1 MHRIALACLVLIA
14 AQAHAINV
22 NGACPVTVGTLTPN
36 VSIPRA
42 TCISPCLV
50 FFDATGTTDTAI
62 TGSTTVFQ
70 DVTYTWNFG
79 DTLASG
85 TSTWAYGARP
95 GVNVKNKATGG
106 IAAHLY
112 VTQGRDTKYTA
123 TVTAT
128 NGTNTAVCGIGVT
141 VYNPSG
147 ANGFPGAATTCVSA
161 SGTPVAGVG
170 GCPVSA
176 TVLNTSSFNTALGAT
191 YFGNSKRVLFKCGD
205 TFTGDNAALNAT
217 TWSVG
222 AYGGCEGTQTNRP
235 IFSDTTAG
243 NQALSIGNSA
253 GDGRISD
260 IDFEGGGTGNSA
272 VSANTFPHITYQ
284 ITLYNLLS
292 NGNVSSFG
300 FSQGAQWGVIGSA
313 MTGMGAAIGV
323 FFNFNANNPP
333 YSGNVVNNLN
343 YSAALGNSF
352 NGVGAPNNGQGNEV
366 LRLSACRMCVIEN
379 NTIQNANNV
388 GALLKLHNGNTN
400 NSCAGQVV
408 TGGACF
414 PCTVGAQFATT
425 TCWTGAYTELV
436 EISDNLFTGT
446 SGANV
451 VETAPENA
459 NDDERLRNIVV
470 ERNIFATTTGA
481 QGGRLIVVSAVNETL
496 RDNIFYMQ
504 FGSTFYPI
512 YAAQL
517 AQRAM
522 EPAPTG
528 LEIYNN
534 TCYNPVTQGGQSC
547 IGISGSSGF
556 GTPAANSFAKNN
568 LYFSSASSTT
578 VTDIGTGNA
587 VSNNTVTPTVN
598 PSFTNGSGTFSLL
611 SDFKPTA
618 NYTGGVSVP
627 VQADALGIPW
637 SPWDLGAVH
646 H

>member
-1 MHRIALACLVLIA
+1 MKRLLACLLFAVP
-14 AQAHAINV
+14 AHAINV
-22 NGACPVTVGTLTPN
+22 NGVCPVTAGPLTLSVTT
-36 VSIPRA
+36 PRA
-42 TCISPCLV
+42 ACISPCLV
-50 FFDATGTTDTAI
+50 FFDATATTDASVANTP
-62 TGSTTVFQ
+62 FQ
-70 DVTYTWNFG
+70 DVTFTWNFG

-85 TSTWAYGARP
+85 TSTWAYGSRP
-95 GVNVKNKATGG
+95 GVNVRNKATGG

-112 VTQGRDTKYTA
+112 ATQGRDTKFTA
-123 TVTAT
+123 TVAAT
-128 NGTNTAVCGIGVT
+128 DGTNTAICGIGAT
-141 VYNPSG
+141 AYDPNG
-147 ANGFPGAATTCVSA
+147 TNGFPGTATTCVA
-161 SGTPVAGVG
+161 QTVTPVAGAG
-170 GCPVSA
+170 GCPA
-176 TVLNTSSFNTALGAT
+176 GAGVLTSTSFATALASK
-191 YFGNSKRVLFKCGD
+191 FGSNKRVLFRCGD

-243 NQALSIGNSA
+243 NQALSIGTTA

-272 VSANTFPHITYQ
+272 VSANTFPRITYQ

-292 NGNVSSFG
+292 NGNASTFG
-300 FSQGAQWGVIGSA
+300 FSQGAQWGVVGSV
-313 MTGMGAAIGV
+313 MTGMGLGIGV

-333 YSGNVVNNLN
+333 YSGNVVNNLD
-343 YSAALGNSF
+343 YTAALGNSF
-352 NGVGAPNNGQGNEV
+352 NGVGAPNDGQGREV
-366 LRLSACRMCVIEN
+366 FRVSACRMCVIEN

-388 GALLKLHNGNTN
+388 GAVFKFHNGNTN
-400 NSCAGQVV
+400 NSCAGKVV
-408 TGGACF
+408 TGGTCY

-425 TCWTGAYTELV
+425 TCWTGAYTELT

-470 ERNIFATTTGA
+470 ERNIFATNTGA

-512 YAAQL
+512 FGAQL

-522 EPAPTG
+522 EPAPTA

-534 TCYNPVTQGGQSC
+534 TCYNPATQAGQSC
-547 IGISGSSGF
+547 IALSGASGF
-556 GTPAANSFAKNN
+556 GTPAANSFVKNN

-578 VTDIGTGNA
+578 VTDIGTGNT

-598 PSFTNGSGTFSLL
+598 PLFTNGSSTFSLL

-618 NYTGGVSVP
+618 NYTGGISVP
-627 VQADALGIPW
+627 VIYDALGIPW
-637 SPWDLGAVH
+637 SPWDFGAVRH
-646 H
+646 